1 MVLVKL
7 ICDILLAFSDGKDT
21 HFTNCSVL
29 DGSSRFIRMVALAF
43 AEGGTVTKF
52 LLGLIGEVTSKAS

>member
-1 MVLVKL
+1 
-7 ICDILLAFSDGKDT
+7 LLAFSDGKDT